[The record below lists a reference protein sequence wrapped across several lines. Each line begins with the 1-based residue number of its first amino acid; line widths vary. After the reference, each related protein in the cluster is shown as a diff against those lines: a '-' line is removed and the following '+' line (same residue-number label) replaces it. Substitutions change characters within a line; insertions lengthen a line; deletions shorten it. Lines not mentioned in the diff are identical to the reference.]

1 MKIEEKAKE
10 FAGYD
15 NPSLQGIVT
24 TTARMIGKYDGFKAG
39 ANWMLEKAC
48 EYIKNQYPV
57 HYQEWAELAD
67 EYVEQFKKAMEE

>member
-1 MKIEEKAKE
+1 MTIEERAKKE
-10 FAGYD
+10 YPAVSPHDY
-15 NPSLQGIVT
+15 PVT
-24 TTARMIGKYDGFKAG
+24 HDYNIAAKNGFIEG

-48 EYIKNQYPV
+48 EYIKNQYPI